1 MENTFCSK
9 KQLKHSS
16 YLLPLFLFSLVLVFA
31 ACAHKPSPEEAKLE
45 EAAQN
50 IVETD
55 QKRMQDCQY
64 LGSVTVTGKVNP
76 MFSQRGMRKTKEQV
90 RRKAVLLEATHLVWL
105 YTYDTTAA
113 ALVYSCP
120 GK

>member
-1 MENTFCSK
+1 MEINFCSK
-9 KQLKHSS
+9 KQLKHSR
-16 YLLPLFLFSLVLVFA
+16 YLLPIFLFSLVLIFT

-45 EAAQN
+45 EAAQK
-50 IVETD
+50 IIETD
-55 QKRMQDCQY
+55 QKRMKDCQY

-76 MFSQRGMRKTKEQV
+76 MFDQRGIRKTKEQV
-90 RRKAVLLEATHLVWL
+90 KRKAVLLEATHLVWL